1 MKKIKIMTDS
11 ASDITLADAEK
22 YGIHIIPINLTIDEK
37 NVKDRYDI
45 TIEEFYEY
53 LGTHSEIPKTSQV
66 TVSEHIDEF
75 KKFSDDYAV
84 IYVPISSKGSGSY
97 QSACLA
103 KSEIEDENPDTDIT
117 IIDSM
122 SYSYGYGYW
131 VMEAAK
137 MAENGA
143 SKEEIVEMIKTGLD
157 TNGIILAPLTL
168 DYLVKGGRI
177 SPTAKIIANVLDLNP
192 IMSIEDGLVNSRDKV
207 RGKKKV
213 IAKMVDI
220 INEEAD
226 HESEK
231 PIIIMHGMLPEIAE
245 KMKEKL
251 LEKTDFKNVIFGEI
265 GSCIGIHTGPGAY
278 AFIYPK
284 KPNN

>member
-1 MKKIKIMTDS
+1 MDKIKIITDS
-11 ASDITLADAEK
+11 ASDITLSDAEK
-22 YGIHIIPINLTIDEK
+22 YGIHIIPINLTIGGK
-37 NVKDRYDI
+37 SIKDRYDI
-45 TIEEFYEY
+45 TTEEFYEY
-53 LGTHSEIPKTSQV
+53 LETHSEIPKTSQI

-75 KKFSDDYAV
+75 KKFSDEYSI
-84 IYVPISSKGSGSY
+84 IYVPISSKGSGSF
-97 QSACLA
+97 QSANLA
-103 KSEIEDENPDTDIT
+103 KNEILEENPNADIT

-131 VMEAAK
+131 VLKAAE
-137 MAENGA
+137 MVQNGA
-143 SKEEIVEMIKTGLD
+143 TKEEIIAMIKQGLE

-177 SPTAKIIANVLDLNP
+177 SSTAKIIANVLDINP

-220 INEEAD
+220 INEDAD
-226 HESEK
+226 CESEK

-251 LEKTDFKNVIFGEI
+251 LEKTDFKNIIFGEI
-265 GSCIGIHTGPGAY
+265 GSCIGIHTGPGAFAY
-278 AFIYPK
+278 IYPK
-284 KPNN
+284 KH